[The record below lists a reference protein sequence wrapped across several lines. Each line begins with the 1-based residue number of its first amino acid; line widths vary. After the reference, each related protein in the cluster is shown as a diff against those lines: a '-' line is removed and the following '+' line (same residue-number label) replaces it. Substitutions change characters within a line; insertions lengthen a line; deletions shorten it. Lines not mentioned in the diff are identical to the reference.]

1 MGQENSLQ
9 KPPPAKPANNTPL
22 TDSQWDYFSQTS
34 SIKTN
39 KQETLFTHNFKSP
52 LSWKETINYISY
64 TQTLR
69 HPNIIKFSTYNSIPN
84 ESLELRTSPIIP
96 LKQFLPHTTRPNT
109 VQGIRELAT
118 AINFLHNSA
127 KLCHLGLSVG
137 EVFVDLFNGCWMLGG
152 FSLTRKISAVQK
164 NELLSIE
171 KFALMKTEINQNES
185 ELTDDISFDVW
196 LFKRFIDDVTEITK
210 YHSLLEDLLDW
221 LDTNWPELRFEDI
234 LNHETLNNFVTD
246 TVEILTK
253 ISVMDQQEK
262 SLFIESLPSRL
273 LKLDECILS
282 FRIVQLIF
290 TTHLYMNV
298 FVRENVLPLL
308 LIPKSRKFAKELS
321 RYQHHVHS
329 ALIQEDTFK
338 QFIVPLIMRL
348 FTKQE
353 LQLRIILLTFFKYY
367 IYLFS
372 YQQQLQIH
380 PHLLVGLR
388 DSREELAKLTFFAL
402 GELTSYLGVRGVTG
416 QEVRSIFADIK
427 PRDYQVSTK
436 NDDVVDIDDDIP
448 GTLEQTQQ
456 QLIGNSQQ
464 NDNYVTDF
472 FENET
477 KEDAI
482 VECYPLENVDEE
494 NLFSELKKPKF
505 NLVRK
510 KEILSQTEFSG
521 GEQLTEIQPHKQTLL
536 ELSQINST
544 SNNQIE
550 NGGDYLT
557 DIELDSP
564 TNTTEKSWEDWDP
577 F

>member
-1 MGQENSLQ
+1 MGQENSLP
-9 KPPPAKPANNTPL
+9 KAPPANPDNNTPL
-22 TDSQWDYFSQTS
+22 NDSQWDSFSQTS

-39 KQETLFTHNFKSP
+39 KQETLLTHKFKSSS
-52 LSWKETINYISY
+52 SWRETINYVSY

-69 HPNIIKFSTYNSIPN
+69 HPNIIKFSSSNIIPN
-84 ESLELRTSPIIP
+84 ECIELRISPIIP
-96 LKQFLPHTTRPNT
+96 LKQFFPHSTRPNT
-109 VQGIRELAT
+109 VQGIRELTT

-127 KLCHLGLSVG
+127 KVCHLGLAVG
-137 EVFVDLFNGCWMLGG
+137 EVFVDLFNGCWLLGG
-152 FSLTRKISAVQK
+152 FSSTRKISAVEK

-171 KFALMKTEINQNES
+171 KFSLMKSEMNQNEI
-185 ELTDDISFDVW
+185 ELTSNINFDVW

-221 LDTNWPELRFEDI
+221 LDTNWSELRFEDI
-234 LNHETLNNFVTD
+234 LNHETLNNIVTD

-282 FRIVQLIF
+282 FRIAQLIF
-290 TTHLYMNV
+290 TTHLYMDT
-298 FVRENVLPLL
+298 FVRENVLPYL
-308 LIPKSRKFAKELS
+308 LIPKSKKFAKEVS
-321 RYQHHVHS
+321 RYQQHVHN
-329 ALIQEDTFK
+329 ALIREDIFK

-353 LQLRIILLTFFKYY
+353 LQLRIILLTFFRYY

-380 PHLLVGLR
+380 PHLLAGLR

-402 GELTSYLGVRGVTG
+402 GDLTSYMGVRGVTG
-416 QEVRSIFADIK
+416 QEVRPIFADIK
-427 PRDYQVSTK
+427 PREYQVSTK
-436 NDDVVDIDDDIP
+436 SDDVVDADDDTP
-448 GTLEQTQQ
+448 SVLEATQKQ
-456 QLIGNSQQ
+456 QIENSQQ

-477 KEDAI
+477 KEDTI
-482 VECYPLENVDEE
+482 VESYPLENVDEE

-505 NLVRK
+505 NLGK
-510 KEILSQTEFSG
+510 KEEKLSETEMTVT
-521 GEQLTEIQPHKQTLL
+521 ENLTEIHPHKQTLL

-564 TNTTEKSWEDWDP
+564 TNTTWEDWDP